1 MLSLKKKKN
10 KQTKKQK
17 TNATFLEGESPT
29 LSQNSIKNVQNL
41 QNWLPP
47 QKINP
52 PPSLILR
59 NFEELRKTLLN
70 HVEYIEI

>member
-1 MLSLKKKKN
+1 MLSLKK

-17 TNATFLEGESPT
+17 TNATFLEGEGPT

-47 QKINP
+47 QKLI

>member
-1 MLSLKKKKN
+1 MLSLKK

-29 LSQNSIKNVQNL
+29 LSQNSIKNVQKL

-47 QKINP
+47 KKLI